1 MSSILR
7 PALVLFGVLS
17 VLCGLLYPAAVTGIG
32 RVAFPYQ
39 AEGSLVDVGGKAVGS
54 TLIGQPFSSPRYF
67 WSRPSATTPMPD
79 NAAGSG
85 GSNLGPTNPALVDA
99 VRGRVDALRKAD
111 PANRAPVPVDL
122 VTASASGLDPEISLA
137 AARYQAR
144 RVAAARKLPEQQVR
158 ALIDA
163 HRRGRVLGLF
173 GEPRVN
179 VLALNL
185 ALDGRTAR
193 PE

>member
-17 VLCGLLYPAAVTGIG
+17 VLCGLLYPAAVAGIG
-32 RVAFPYQ
+32 RAVFPHQ
-39 AEGSLVDVGGKAVGS
+39 AEGSLVDAGGKAVGS
-54 TLIGQPFSSPRYF
+54 TLIGQPFSAPRYF
-67 WSRPSATTPMPD
+67 WGRPSATTPMPN

-85 GSNLGPTNPALVDA
+85 GSNQGPTNPALVDA
-99 VRGRVDALRKAD
+99 VKARVAALRAAD
-111 PANRAPVPVDL
+111 PANRASVPVDL
-122 VTASASGLDPEISLA
+122 VSASASGLDPEISLA
-137 AARYQAR
+137 AAEYQAH
-144 RVAAARKLPEQQVR
+144 RVAAARNMPEQQVR
-158 ALIDA
+158 VLIDA
-163 HRRGRVLGLF
+163 HRHDRVLGLF

-185 ALDGRTAR
+185 ALDGKVVR

>member
-17 VLCGLLYPAAVTGIG
+17 VLCGLLYPAAVAAIG
-32 RVAFPYQ
+32 RAVFPHQ
-39 AEGSLVDVGGKAVGS
+39 AEGSLVDAGGKAVGS
-54 TLIGQPFSSPRYF
+54 TLIGQPFSAPRYF
-67 WSRPSATTPMPD
+67 WGRPSATTPMPD

-85 GSNLGPTNPALVDA
+85 GSNQGPTNPALVDA
-99 VRGRVDALRKAD
+99 VKARVAALRAAD
-111 PANRAPVPVDL
+111 PANRASVPVDL
-122 VTASASGLDPEISLA
+122 VSASASGLDPEISLA
-137 AARYQAR
+137 AAEYQAH
-144 RVAAARKLPEQQVR
+144 RVAAARNMPEQQVR

-163 HRRGRVLGLF
+163 HRQDRVLGLF

-185 ALDGRTAR
+185 ALDGKVVR